1 MGMEMPDLGR
11 LLVIIGIALA
21 LIGAFLIV
29 GGRIPFIGQLPGD
42 LSFQRDGVTVYF
54 PLGTMVVASLVL
66 TLVLNLVGRF
76 FR

>member
-1 MGMEMPDLGR
+1 METSDLGR
-11 LLVIIGIALA
+11 LLVIMGIALA
-21 LIGAFLIV
+21 LVGAFLIA
-29 GGRIPFIGQLPGD
+29 GGRVPFLGQLPGD
-42 LSFQRDGVTVYF
+42 LSFERDGVTVYF